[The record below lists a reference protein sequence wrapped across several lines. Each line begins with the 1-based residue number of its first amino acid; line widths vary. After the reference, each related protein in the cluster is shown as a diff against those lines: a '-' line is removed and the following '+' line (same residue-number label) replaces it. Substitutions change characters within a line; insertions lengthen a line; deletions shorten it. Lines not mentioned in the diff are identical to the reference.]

1 MRIVRLWIT
10 FVLLIAGPFVGGRSR
25 IALADQTSISTTG
38 TTAARDLA

>member
-1 MRIVRLWIT
+1 MRIRGFWIT

-25 IALADQTSISTTG
+25 IAMANRTSISTTG